1 MLRLVCS
8 SIPRVPAER
17 CLLDIAREAEKHHA
31 DEGCCSL
38 LYFHD
43 FRFVHVVEGPA
54 IPVTRYATR
63 LRMDD
68 RQIPDWEKI
77 IPIRERAILP
87 ALRVGMLT
95 LPDLPVSAVDRPE
108 CHADA
113 VLEDLLVAAQ
123 VKYPGGIEAGTA
135 IVSPLETGTPG
146 HGTTGR
152 LPDSA

>member
-1 MLRLVCS
+1 MLRLVRS
-8 SIPRVPAER
+8 SIPRLPADA
-17 CLLDIAREAEKHHA
+17 CLLDMTREAERHHVK
-31 DEGCCSL
+31 EGCCSL

-43 FRFVHVVEGPA
+43 FRFVQVVEGPA
-54 IPVTRYATR
+54 TPVARYAAR

-77 IPIRERAILP
+77 TPIRERTILP

-108 CHADA
+108 CDADA

-123 VKYPGGIEAGTA
+123 VKYPGGIDAGAA

-146 HGTTGR
+146 HGRTGR